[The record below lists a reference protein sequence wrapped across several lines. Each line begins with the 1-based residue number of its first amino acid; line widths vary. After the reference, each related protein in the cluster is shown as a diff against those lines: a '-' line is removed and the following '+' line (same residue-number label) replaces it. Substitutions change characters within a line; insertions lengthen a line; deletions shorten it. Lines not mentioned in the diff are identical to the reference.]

1 MQTLVDG
8 CADRYWPNAPSVV
21 PYVDAWDAWMAIP
34 LVSSKRVSAYQ
45 QSPRGASFCWVNVNA
60 WFRSVGKLPVVSPRY
75 TVSSVPVYCQYMSIV
90 PLCSAVP
97 IALSLA
103 MKLYVTVKPCA
114 CSTCCV
120 MLASS
125 SSSANALLPMDTV
138 APLPL
143 DPDGVGQPDVAPAEL
158 LVLLPPPHATSV
170 AGRATARAARIRRFM
185 NLSSLGSAVDALRD
199 DGVLDERERPVRE
212 QCERGDHDG
221 PHENDAIAGVDAR
234 GDDVAQASPSDEV
247 AQGCGS

>member
-1 MQTLVDG
+1 
-8 CADRYWPNAPSVV
+8 
-21 PYVDAWDAWMAIP
+21 
-34 LVSSKRVSAYQ
+34 
-45 QSPRGASFCWVNVNA
+45 
-60 WFRSVGKLPVVSPRY
+60 
-75 TVSSVPVYCQYMSIV
+75 MSIV

-114 CSTCCV
+114 WSTCCV

-143 DPDGVGQPDVAPAEL
+143 DPDAVGQPEVGPLEL
-158 LVLLPPPHATSV
+158 LVLLPPPQATSV
-170 AGRATARAARIRRFM
+170 AGRATARVARIRRFM
-185 NLSSLGSAVDALRD
+185 TIRLRSAVDAPRD
-199 DGVLDERERPVRE
+199 HGVLDERERPIRE

-221 PHENDAIAGVDAR
+221 PHENDSIAGVDAR
-234 GDDVAQASPSDEV
+234 CDDVAQASPSDEV
-247 AQGCGS
+247 AQGCRADDEHQCGAQPGKDQR